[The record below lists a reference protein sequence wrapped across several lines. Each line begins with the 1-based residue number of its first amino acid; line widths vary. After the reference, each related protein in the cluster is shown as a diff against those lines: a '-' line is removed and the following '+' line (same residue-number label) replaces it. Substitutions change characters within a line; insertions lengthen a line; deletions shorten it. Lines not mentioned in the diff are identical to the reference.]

1 MKDDRK
7 ARAKELSRLRQARL
21 RERRRA
27 QGMVFDSYWA
37 TPEQHQQIKELL
49 RKDNDK
55 NRQ

>member
-27 QGMVFDSYWA
+27 QGLVFDSYWA

-55 NRQ
+55 NRP